1 MKKIKNAADNRLVRF
16 SVSLER
22 KLLDV
27 LDAHVGSMNYPTRS
41 EALRDLIKEIAVDK
55 EWSGGSSGVAAV
67 ATIVYD
73 HHRRAV
79 VDKLLEI
86 QHDAGEVIISS
97 QHVHLDLDNCLEII
111 AVRGPASKIKDFFRR
126 LKTIKGIKHASL
138 GRATLG
144 AQIP

>member
-1 MKKIKNAADNRLVRF
+1 MKKIKNAAADRLVRF
-16 SVSLER
+16 SVSLEQ
-22 KLLDV
+22 KLLNV
-27 LDAHVGSMNYPTRS
+27 LDSHVRSMNYPTRS

-55 EWSGGSSGVAAV
+55 EWTGGARVAAV

-73 HHRRAV
+73 HHRHAV

-86 QHDAGEVIISS
+86 QHDAGDVIISS
-97 QHVHLDLDNCLEII
+97 QHVHLDCDNCLEII

-138 GRATLG
+138 SRATLG
-144 AQIP
+144 SQIP

>member
-1 MKKIKNAADNRLVRF
+1 MEKIKNTAANRLVRF
-16 SVSLER
+16 SVSLEQ
-22 KLLDV
+22 KLLDA
-27 LDAHVGSMNYPTRS
+27 LDSHVRSMSYPTRS

-55 EWSGGSSGVAAV
+55 EWTGGSRVAAV

-86 QHDAGEVIISS
+86 QHDAGDVIISS
-97 QHVHLDLDNCLEII
+97 QHVHLDRDNCLEII

-126 LKTIKGIKHASL
+126 IKTIKGIKHASL
-138 GRATLG
+138 SRATLG
-144 AQIP
+144 SQIP